1 LGLMPTRT
9 SPALR
14 ISLNVRAFAVAPA
27 VSRMAAARTVLMDFV
42 NMGGLPLMANGGGN
56 TGLRDDSRAYFRPHR
71 TILAGSFDAKR
82 RSGIRYIKST
92 VGRAHVAVNANG
104 DWIEAVRAGHVRTM
118 FRPASSW
125 AGHVSMSYFAPP
137 PVVATTL
144 FTRLPDRFR
153 RPMRTRWADVNA
165 GGKSLDCMLEGP
177 SFDRQGRLYVVDI
190 VFGRIFRISPEA
202 VWEQIAEYDGWP
214 NGLKIHRDGRIFIAD
229 YKRGIMI
236 LDPESGQVTPFLE
249 TAGTESFKGV
259 NDLFFAANGD
269 LFFTDQGQTGLQDAS
284 GRVFRFSSD
293 GRLTCLLNTIPSP
306 NGIVVDPEMTHV
318 LVAVTRAQQIWRI
331 PLHAN
336 GSVTKVGVFANLHGG
351 LAGPDGLALDAEGNL
366 LIAHTGFGSVWRLSP
381 YAEPLQRIKSCA
393 GVGTTNMAFGGPG
406 NTSLFITESRTGSIL
421 RAELPVPGQTMFS
434 HMD

>member
-1 LGLMPTRT
+1 
-9 SPALR
+9 
-14 ISLNVRAFAVAPA
+14 
-27 VSRMAAARTVLMDFV
+27 
-42 NMGGLPLMANGGGN
+42 
-56 TGLRDDSRAYFRPHR
+56 
-71 TILAGSFDAKR
+71 
-82 RSGIRYIKST
+82 
-92 VGRAHVAVNANG
+92 VAVNANG
-104 DWIEAVRAGHVRTM
+104 DWIEAVRVGHVRTM
-118 FRPASSW
+118 FRSASSW
-125 AGHVSMSYFAPP
+125 AGPVSMSYFAPP

-144 FTRLPDRFR
+144 FARLPDRFR
-153 RPMRTRWADVNA
+153 RPMRTHWADVNA

-202 VWEQIAEYDGWP
+202 VWEQVAEYDGWP

-284 GRVFRFSSD
+284 GRVFRLSSD